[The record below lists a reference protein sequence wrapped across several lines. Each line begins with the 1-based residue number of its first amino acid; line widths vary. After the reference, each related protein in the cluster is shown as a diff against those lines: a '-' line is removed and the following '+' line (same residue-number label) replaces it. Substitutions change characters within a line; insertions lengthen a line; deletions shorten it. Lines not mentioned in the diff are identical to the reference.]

1 VLTSTQ
7 LYKDAL
13 PFPHRR
19 ETRVEVY
26 HGGVRVGDSDTDPRL
41 LPEAGSVSA
50 SLTSRVTRT
59 MDLEVSPELYPS
71 DPADLLSPYTAV
83 LKVSSGIG
91 YPDGS
96 REIFPVFTGRVLDVD
111 RAENGNVVLR
121 CEDLAADVIG
131 FQFEQPQPSI
141 LGNPITSEIHRLILQ
156 ALPSATFGTD
166 DVVDSTTPTLVWDED
181 RGQALDD
188 LAQAVKARWY
198 ALGDGSFVIRRYPY
212 TAGVPVASLVD
223 QSGGL
228 VMTASRSVT
237 RAGSANSVTV
247 VSERMDGTAPVR
259 ATARDNDPS
268 SPTYF
273 GGDYGKVS
281 QIIKV
286 QTPLTNSEAQS
297 LAIAQLAACIA
308 LTEQWSISCTPD
320 HTLEPGDTIN
330 ASYRGVS
337 AVQVID
343 RITYPLTTE
352 GPMELQCRSSIPEP
366 VIS

>member
-41 LPEAGSVSA
+41 LPEAGEVTA
-50 SLTSRVTRT
+50 SLASRVTRT
-59 MDLEVSPELYPS
+59 LNLEVSPELFPASPS
-71 DPADLLSPYTAV
+71 DLLSPYTAV
-83 LKVSSGIG
+83 LKVSTGIG

-96 REIFPVFTGRVLDVD
+96 REIFPVFTGRIIELD
-111 RAENGNVVLR
+111 RADNGNVQIMG
-121 CEDLAADVIG
+121 EDLASDVVG
-131 FQFEQPQPSI
+131 FKFEQPQPSI
-141 LGNPITSEIHRLILQ
+141 FGNPITSEIHRLILQ
-156 ALPSATFGTD
+156 ALPSAVFGTD
-166 DVVDSTTPTLVWDED
+166 DVVDADTPTLVWDED

-188 LAQAVKARWY
+188 LAEAVKGRWY
-198 ALGDGSFVIRRYPY
+198 ALGDGSFVIRQYPY
-212 TAGVPVASLVD
+212 TTGVPVASLVD

-228 VMTASRSVT
+228 VMTASRAIT
-237 RAGSANSVTV
+237 RAGTANSITV

-259 ATARDNDPS
+259 ATARDNDPA

-286 QTPLTNSEAQS
+286 QTPLSNSEAQA
-297 LAIAQLAACIA
+297 LAISQLAASIA
-308 LTEQWSISCTPD
+308 LSEQWTISCTPD
-320 HTLEPGDTIN
+320 DSLEPGDTIDV
-330 ASYRGVS
+330 SYRDLS
-337 AVQVID
+337 SVQVID
-343 RITYPLTTE
+343 RISYPLTAD
-352 GPMELQCRSSIPEP
+352 GAMNLACRSSVPEP